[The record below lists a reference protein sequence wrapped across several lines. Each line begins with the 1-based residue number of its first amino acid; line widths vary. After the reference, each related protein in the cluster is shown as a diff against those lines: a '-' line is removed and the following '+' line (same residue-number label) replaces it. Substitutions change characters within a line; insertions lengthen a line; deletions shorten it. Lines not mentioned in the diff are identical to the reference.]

1 MSAFPKTRAAARYA
15 ARHARSELA
24 RARAAVLLTRLGACE
39 DIPAGGDVPA
49 ALHGVLRDLVLAARD
64 LAGPAWLAA
73 VGDDPGIA
81 AFTALQATPA
91 PPSPAELDEIISRV
105 LWARFPPLGA
115 PRDGAAQRPAAAPH
129 PGTARRPVTAVT
141 QWGRGDEGHDAG
153 AAPVFGVRAARTDAG
168 LGGLRP
174 DRGDAEPRR

>member
-1 MSAFPKTRAAARYA
+1 MRAFPKTRAAAGYA

-24 RARAAVLLTRLGACE
+24 RARAAILLARLDACE
-39 DIPAGGDVPA
+39 DLLPGGDGDVPA
-49 ALHGVLRDLVLAARD
+49 VLHGLLRDLVLAARD

-105 LWARFPPLGA
+105 LWARFPPPGA
-115 PRDGAAQRPAAAPH
+115 PGDGAGPAP
-129 PGTARRPVTAVT
+129 
-141 QWGRGDEGHDAG
+141 GRGPASGHGQASGDRSDA
-153 AAPVFGVRAARTDAG
+153 AG
-168 LGGLRP
+168 T
-174 DRGDAEPRR
+174 RR